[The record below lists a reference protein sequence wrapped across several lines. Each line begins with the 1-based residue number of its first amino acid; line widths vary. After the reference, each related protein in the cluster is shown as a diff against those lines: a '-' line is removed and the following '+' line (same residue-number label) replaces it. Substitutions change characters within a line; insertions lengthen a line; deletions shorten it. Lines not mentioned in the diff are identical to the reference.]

1 MQKDISTYNPKTH
14 ILIKGARAHN
24 LKNIDIA
31 IPKNKL
37 VVITG
42 LSGSGKSSLAF
53 DTLYADG
60 QRRYIESLSAY
71 ARQFFGKIPK
81 PDVDYIKGI
90 APAIAIE
97 QKVNSTNPRSTV
109 GTSTEIYDY
118 LKLLFARI
126 GRTYSPISGNEV
138 KRDSVSDVVDYIKQ
152 LPANT
157 KTYLLVPL
165 ILPENRLAK
174 EQLQIWL
181 QQGFNRVLVENQWQ
195 RIEEIENS
203 INANH
208 QISLVID
215 RFAVKHNDTSFEN
228 RIADSVQQAFYEG
241 HGQCIVRC
249 EIQDKIHTKEF
260 TTSFE
265 LDGIT
270 FEEPSVNLFSFN
282 NPYGACQKC
291 EGFGSV
297 IDISEDLVIP
307 NKSLSIYD
315 RAVMAW
321 RGEKMSRW
329 LKDFILK
336 SSIFDFPIHK
346 PYSKLTKEQKTLL
359 WEGDEK
365 HELYGIRRFFEMLE
379 ENSYKIQYRVM
390 LSRYRGKT
398 ECPSCQ
404 GTRLRKDAFYI
415 KINQWSIRDI
425 VLMPIS
431 ESLKVISNFQLTNS
445 EREIAKRLLDEII
458 SRLQFLNDVGL
469 GYLTLNRA
477 SRTLSGGESQR
488 INLATSLGSS
498 LVGSIYI
505 LDEPTIG
512 LHARDT
518 EKLIHILQ
526 RLRDAGNTV
535 IVIEHDKDIMQHS
548 DILIDIGPEAGVH
561 GGELVFQGSFD
572 ELTKAENSLTAKY
585 LTHQLSI
592 PPPVQ
597 RRKFKDY
604 IEIIG
609 ASLHNLKSINVK
621 IPLQTLTVISGV
633 SGSGKTS
640 LIKGVLYP
648 SLRKVIENAGIGTFT
663 NIQGDLF
670 RIQQVEII
678 DQNPIGKSSRSNP
691 ATYVKAYDEIRNLF
705 AEQKLAISRKFKAG
719 YFSFNVDGGR
729 CPECQGNGVIK
740 VEMQFMANLYL
751 TCESCGGSRFRDQ
764 VLDIRFQG
772 KNIADILHMSV
783 QEALH
788 FFKENSNKSK
798 YCRKII
804 EKLHP
809 LQEVGLGYI
818 KLGQASNT
826 LSGGEA
832 QRIKLAAFLSKGY
845 SAPATLFI
853 FDEPTTGLHFHDIQ
867 KLLTAF
873 DALIN
878 KGHSVL
884 VIEHN
889 ADVIQY
895 ADWVID
901 LGPGSGTDGG
911 EIVFEG
917 TPDDLIKNKASIT
930 GKYIR
935 SANKSQNT

>member
-1 MQKDISTYNPKTH
+1 
-14 ILIKGARAHN
+14 
-24 LKNIDIA
+24 
-31 IPKNKL
+31 
-37 VVITG
+37 
-42 LSGSGKSSLAF
+42 
-53 DTLYADG
+53 
-60 QRRYIESLSAY
+60 
-71 ARQFFGKIPK
+71 
-81 PDVDYIKGI
+81 
-90 APAIAIE
+90 
-97 QKVNSTNPRSTV
+97 
-109 GTSTEIYDY
+109 
-118 LKLLFARI
+118 
-126 GRTYSPISGNEV
+126 
-138 KRDSVSDVVDYIKQ
+138 
-152 LPANT
+152 
-157 KTYLLVPL
+157 
-165 ILPENRLAK
+165 
-174 EQLQIWL
+174 
-181 QQGFNRVLVENQWQ
+181 
-195 RIEEIENS
+195 
-203 INANH
+203 
-208 QISLVID
+208 
-215 RFAVKHNDTSFEN
+215 
-228 RIADSVQQAFYEG
+228 
-241 HGQCIVRC
+241 
-249 EIQDKIHTKEF
+249 
-260 TTSFE
+260 
-265 LDGIT
+265 
-270 FEEPSVNLFSFN
+270 
-282 NPYGACQKC
+282 
-291 EGFGSV
+291 
-297 IDISEDLVIP
+297 
-307 NKSLSIYD
+307 
-315 RAVMAW
+315 
-321 RGEKMSRW
+321 
-329 LKDFILK
+329 
-336 SSIFDFPIHK
+336 
-346 PYSKLTKEQKTLL
+346 
-359 WEGDEK
+359 
-365 HELYGIRRFFEMLE
+365 
-379 ENSYKIQYRVM
+379 M